1 MLFGPGGGT
10 LDPFANRPVPVAPKP
25 KGKSGAVALA
35 EPDDDLDDPFPPPVL
50 PLPYTWLA
58 GGPFWLAGL
67 WAFSAEWR
75 FIRQSRRDAGRP
87 TPQDA
92 GSTRVIVWAGLIALV
107 GAFSAAGEWRAAAMA
122 APQALP
128 YTAGIAS
135 LVAGGLLRRHCFA
148 MLGPRFTY
156 MSGPRPI
163 RRSSNAA
170 HISTCAIRLTRP
182 GCCCMEAS
190 AWRLG
195 TGQAWP
201 SPSFPCARYAIGSP
215 WRNAR
220 SSRRSARR
228 TPTT

>member
-1 MLFGPGGGT
+1 
-10 LDPFANRPVPVAPKP
+10 
-25 KGKSGAVALA
+25 
-35 EPDDDLDDPFPPPVL
+35 VL

-58 GGPFWLAGL
+58 GVPFWLAGL

-75 FIRQSRRDAGRP
+75 FMRQSRRDAGRP

-107 GAFSAAGEWRAAAMA
+107 GAFSAAGEWPAAAMA

-156 MSGPRPI
+156 SVRATTDQAVVERGAYKYVRHP
-163 RRSSNAA
+163 SYAA
-170 HISTCAIRLTRP
+170 GLLLYGGIGLALGNWASLAISVIPLALAYIYRIAVEERALIQTIGAPYADYMKRTHRLIP
-182 GCCCMEAS
+182 FV
-190 AWRLG
+190 L
-195 TGQAWP
+195 
-201 SPSFPCARYAIGSP
+201 
-215 WRNAR
+215 
-220 SSRRSARR
+220 
-228 TPTT
+228 